1 MNDSPVGQSNTAE
14 TTDCL
19 EAVGVFRGWKNFF
32 FVLVLIC
39 LLLVQVAFWLVDLG
53 VVETASAEATGKT
66 PLVGQ
71 MDLTENAIAEVLA
84 DANAPDANAAQT
96 ETHEEGFI
104 AGVLGGFDF
113 PFLSRTIDL
122 VNGILIVTAV
132 LYALAMFFSL
142 LVSLVGRLGG
152 INHISRAFVLS
163 LILVVLII
171 PWQKLFGSN
180 VVGVVWAPAELVE
193 WLGAKDDST
202 ANMIIY
208 YLRFVGYWLVVMLPL
223 LMLSQV
229 RSARWS
235 KAILRRL
242 EII

>member
-1 MNDSPVGQSNTAE
+1 MNDSPISQGNAAE

-32 FVLVLIC
+32 FVIVLIC

-53 VVETASAEATGKT
+53 FIETAPDEAAGVT

-71 MDLTENAIAEVLA
+71 ADLNESAIGAMLA
-84 DANAPDANAAQT
+84 DANAAETQAQD
-96 ETHEEGFI
+96 EGFI

-113 PFLSRTIDL
+113 DFLSRTIDL

-132 LYALAMFFSL
+132 LYALTMFFSL

-163 LILVVLII
+163 LIMVVLII

-180 VVGVVWAPAELVE
+180 VVGVVWTPAELVQ
-193 WLGAKDDST
+193 WLGAKGDST

-208 YLRFVGYWLVVMLPL
+208 YLRFVGYWFVVMLPL

>member
-1 MNDSPVGQSNTAE
+1 MNDSPVNHGNAVE

-32 FVLVLIC
+32 FVIVLIC
-39 LLLVQVAFWLVDLG
+39 LLLAQVAFWLVDLG
-53 VVETASAEATGKT
+53 VVGTASAEAAGET
-66 PLVGQ
+66 PLVGPA
-71 MDLTENAIAEVLA
+71 DLSANAIGELPA
-84 DANAPDANAAQT
+84 DANAPEARAED
-96 ETHEEGFI
+96 EGFI
-104 AGVLGGFDF
+104 GGLVGGFDF
-113 PFLSRTIDL
+113 AFLSRTIDL

-163 LILVVLII
+163 LIMVVLII

-180 VVGVVWAPAELVE
+180 VVGVVWAPAELVQ
-193 WLGAKDDST
+193 WLAAKDDST

-208 YLRFVGYWLVVMLPL
+208 YLRFVGYWLVVLLPL

-242 EII
+242 EIM

>member
-1 MNDSPVGQSNTAE
+1 MNDSPVSQGNAVE

-32 FVLVLIC
+32 FVIVLIC
-39 LLLVQVAFWLVDLG
+39 LLLVQIAFWFVDLG
-53 VVETASAEATGKT
+53 AIETTPAEAAGET

-71 MDLTENAIAEVLA
+71 ANLTENAIGAVLA
-84 DANAPDANAAQT
+84 DANAPDANAAEAQAQDD
-96 ETHEEGFI
+96 GFI

-113 PFLSRTIDL
+113 DFLSRTIDL

-132 LYALAMFFSL
+132 LYALTMFFSL

-163 LILVVLII
+163 LIMVVLII

-180 VVGVVWAPAELVE
+180 VVGVVWAPAELVQ
-193 WLGAKDDST
+193 WLAVKGDST
-202 ANMIIY
+202 VNMIIY
-208 YLRFVGYWLVVMLPL
+208 YLRFVGYWFVVLLPL